1 MRMLK
6 ATQTR
11 KQPRLVTPCL
21 FSTCP
26 IPAIPQAL
34 AARGGI
40 RTMPSNVQASLAT
53 RPVGRHG
60 VCVAGLLPELG
71 PILPPFSVS
80 SGGTPCNRRKG
91 YPESGEAPLS
101 IWIELWLEPPDCLI
115 SAGRPPGAGGTGF
128 QIVTSCV
135 NCLDQRI
142 TGYRGRPL
150 SGFGPVAPRALARAS
165 RGRCRAESRWSLRR
179 RQT

>member
-40 RTMPSNVQASLAT
+40 RTLPSNVQASLAT

-115 SAGRPPGAGGTGF
+115 SAGRPPGRGRHRFPDRNELRELPRSEDYGISGKTSLRIWSRCSAGTG
-128 QIVTSCV
+128 SC
-135 NCLDQRI
+135 Q
-142 TGYRGRPL
+142 
-150 SGFGPVAPRALARAS
+150 PR
-165 RGRCRAESRWSLRR
+165 
-179 RQT
+179 